1 MSDPRRTVEAV
12 WRIECARVVG
22 GVARIVGDVGQAE
35 EFAQDALVAALEQW
49 PTQGVPDNPGAW
61 LVTIAK
67 RRAIDYIRRQ
77 QTYQRKLTEI
87 GRGQQDEYEEFEDV
101 DTIEDDILR
110 LMFVSC
116 HPALTMDSRVALTLK
131 VVGGLRTDE
140 IGRAFLVPEAT
151 VAQRIVRAKRTL
163 ADANVPFEV
172 PGKAERADRLAA
184 VLEAIY
190 LIFNEGYA
198 ATAGG
203 DWMRPELCDEA
214 TRLGRILAGL
224 MPGEPEVHGLV
235 ALMEIQASRANART
249 DPNGEPIRLLDQDRS
264 RWNRLLIRRG
274 LAALA
279 TGEEAAGE
287 KRGPYL
293 VQASIA
299 ACHARARTAEETD
312 WVRIAIHYREL
323 IEIDPSPVVEL
334 NRAVAV
340 AMAFG
345 PQAGLD
351 IVDTLAGNPQL
362 KDYHL
367 LPSVRGDLLARLGR
381 TDEASAEFTRAAG
394 MTRNDR
400 ERALLEARAKDPT
413 P

>member
-1 MSDPRRTVEAV
+1 MTDPRRTVEAV

-22 GVARIVGDVGQAE
+22 GVARILGDLGQAE

-49 PTQGVPDNPGAW
+49 PTKGIPDNPGAW

-67 RRAIDYIRRQ
+67 RRAIDHIRRQ
-77 QTYQRKLTEI
+77 QTYHRKLAEI
-87 GRGQQDEYEEFEDV
+87 GRDLPEVAPEAEEHE
-101 DTIEDDILR
+101 IEDDILR

-116 HPALTMDSRVALTLK
+116 HPKLTMDSRVALTLK

-140 IGRAFLVPEAT
+140 IGRAFLTPEAT
-151 VAQRIVRAKRTL
+151 IAQRIVRAKRTL
-163 ADANVPFEV
+163 AEAKVPFEV

-224 MPGEPEVHGLV
+224 MPNEPEVHGLV
-235 ALMEIQASRANART
+235 ALMELQASRANART
-249 DPNGEPIRLLDQDRS
+249 DAGGQPIRLLDQDRS

-279 TGEEAAGE
+279 RGEQGG

-293 VQASIA
+293 IQAALA
-299 ACHARARTAEETD
+299 AGHARARTAEETD
-312 WVRIAIHYREL
+312 WVGIAVLYREL
-323 IEIDPSPVVEL
+323 IEIDASPIVEL

-351 IVDTLAGNPQL
+351 IVDTLADNPQL

-381 TDEASAEFTRAAG
+381 TDEASAEFRRAAT

-400 ERALLEARAKDPT
+400 ERALLEGRAGNPT